1 MESYEERTPLINNG
15 FHHSMQSDAVSITT
29 VSRSRRISHPRRT
42 FCLLVL
48 FDLLLT
54 AVLWLFECGIQS
66 NAQHTFF
73 DILNS
78 QVTEY
83 EIDTSLFD
91 VLILSACRFLFL
103 EVTYAGIRI
112 KHWWPIAVSTCVSSI
127 LVFGKIFLIFL
138 TNHTPLNIPMTI
150 VCLVFAFFIT
160 WAEVWYLDSKVLPEE
175 EAISDMLAQ
184 QQNIAQHNNHNNFYN
199 YGFHPNFRPT
209 VAVSSKYYS
218 PVASIDPIDLKDDHD
233 LLTIN
238 EQEMVAQGK
247 YAYQRLMTLYND
259 VSIWKFE
266 QKKGLD
272 EVFSYD
278 DMQYGKTFKLVAS
291 VNYYSPKFIFENVLM
306 KGEDLP
312 KWNKSITSVKI
323 LRQIGSNTK
332 VTCEISAPAAMGM
345 ISSRQFVTVRTAS
358 TPTCDDNSPC
368 QYVSAGMS
376 TELLDDEIQTDPSL
390 VRGFNGPTGFI
401 LSDGDDDNSTKFVW
415 ILNTDIR
422 GNISR
427 GLVNRNLVSTMFNFV
442 IALRK
447 YLDDLSISVV

>member
-1 MESYEERTPLINNG
+1 MESLDERTPLINNG

-29 VSRSRRISHPRRT
+29 VNRNRRISHPRRT
-42 FCLLVL
+42 FCLLAL

-54 AVLWLFECGIQS
+54 TVLWLFECGIQS
-66 NAQHTFF
+66 NAKDTFF
-73 DILNS
+73 DVLNS

-83 EIDTSLFD
+83 KIDTSLFD
-91 VLILSACRFLFL
+91 VLVLSASRFLFL
-103 EVTYAGIRI
+103 EATYAIFCI
-112 KHWWPIAVSTCVSSI
+112 KHWWPIAVSTCVSNM
-127 LVFGKIFLIFL
+127 LMFGKIFLIFL

-150 VCLVFAFFIT
+150 VCLVFAFCIT
-160 WAEVWYLDSKVLPEE
+160 WVEVWFLDSKVLPEE
-175 EAISDMLAQ
+175 EAQADMLAQ
-184 QQNIAQHNNHNNFYN
+184 HQSNIQNGRNSFYN
-199 YGFHPNFRPT
+199 YGFHPGFRPMG
-209 VAVSSKYYS
+209 AASSKYYS
-218 PVASIDPIDLKDDHD
+218 PVASIEPIDLKEDHD
-233 LLTIN
+233 LLTMN
-238 EQEMVAQGK
+238 EKEIVAQGK
-247 YAYQRLMTLYND
+247 YAYQRLMTLYDD

-278 DMQYGKTFKLVAS
+278 DLQYGKTFMLVAS
-291 VNYYSPKFIFENVLM
+291 VDHYSPKYIFENVLM

-323 LRQIGSNTK
+323 LRQVGSNTK

-345 ISSRQFVTVRTAS
+345 ISSRQFVTVRTTN
-358 TPTCDDNSPC
+358 TPTCDSDAHT
-368 QYVSAGMS
+368 YISAGMS

-401 LSDGDDDNSTKFVW
+401 LSNGDNENSTKFVW

-427 GLVNRNLVSTMFNFV
+427 SLVNRNLVSTMFNFV
-442 IALRK
+442 VALRK
-447 YLDDLSISVV
+447 YLNDIS